1 MTNLVTV
8 LGAAL
13 KIFLVCA
20 IGRNQ
25 VTTDLFSVDHKS
37 IVKVMTILSQEE
49 FKQQSSSGTNS
60 LEKIYQ
66 GRSIEGGPVFSLK
79 NLQAA
84 ELYCAKFSIKH
95 AGAICIIVQEN
106 NFLRIW
112 NENFEIVPNAV
123 TNVSLPEEE
132 LDFSLNSLPVEAE
145 FADLCEK
152 TLANYIGPVA
162 QMICKKT
169 LVKKPHLNRAEFVE
183 ILAKKISDP
192 DQAQEFK
199 QAVNQI
205 R

>member
-1 MTNLVTV
+1 MS
-8 LGAAL
+8 
-13 KIFLVCA
+13 ICA
-20 IGRNQ
+20 IEKNQ
-25 VTTDLFSVDHKS
+25 VTTDLLSIDHKS

-84 ELYCAKFSIKH
+84 ELYCEKFSGKH
-95 AGAICIIVQEN
+95 AEAICIIVKEN
-106 NFLRIW
+106 SFLRIW
-112 NENFEIVPNAV
+112 SENFEISPNAV
-123 TNVSLPEEE
+123 TNVLLPEDE
-132 LDFSLNSLPVEAE
+132 LEFSLNSLPVEAE

-152 TLANYIGPVA
+152 TLAHYIGPVA

-169 LVKKPHLNRAEFVE
+169 LVKKPHLNRAEFVA
-183 ILAKKISDP
+183 ILAKKIPDP

-199 QAVNQI
+199 QAVLD
-205 R
+205 